1 MVAEMSS
8 DLGAAASLLVVYIDL
23 CPVEVEVLGF
33 RGLWQTCTWLCRC
46 RGLGMGFRFWEL
58 GD

>member
-1 MVAEMSS
+1 MSS